1 MKGPVLNLIY
11 VISVPLACSA
21 GVFFGRA
28 NVLLAKAPCWNSR
41 LRRESGASIFLP
53 SPSPLS
59 FFHPSTYP
67 KGYYFYSLFI
77 FLHHNI
83 KDCGYNSTNTNKQ
96 LSPAQ
101 NRPSVPPA
109 ICFRN
114 TGKFCLWN
122 PESREFF
129 AVETEIASFAI
140 RNSIGF
146 FTYLTR
152 LLLSNLLDTYN
163 FTC

>member
-1 MKGPVLNLIY
+1 MQAFSSG
-11 VISVPLACSA
+11 ARMFCSRTRHVETQNWEEKV
-21 GVFFGRA
+21 GRVFF
-28 NVLLAKAPCWNSR
+28 L
-41 LRRESGASIFLP
+41 
-53 SPSPLS
+53 PSPLS

-77 FLHHNI
+77 VLHHNI

-101 NRPSVPPA
+101 NRANVPPA

-129 AVETEIASFAI
+129 AVETKIASFAI

>member
-1 MKGPVLNLIY
+1 MEGPVLNLIY

-28 NVLLAKAPCWNSR
+28 NVLLAKAPCWNSK
-41 LRRESGASIFLP
+41 LRGESGASIFLPSP

-77 FLHHNI
+77 VLHHNI
-83 KDCGYNSTNTNKQ
+83 KDCGYNSTNTNEQ

-101 NRPSVPPA
+101 NRPNVPPA

-122 PESREFF
+122 PESRKFLLWKRKSR
-129 AVETEIASFAI
+129 ALQSVN
-140 RNSIGF
+140 RLGF
-146 FTYLTR
+146 SHT
-152 LLLSNLLDTYN
+152 
-163 FTC
+163 